1 MTMRLTLFVTAFSIL
16 LFGTG
21 FALNPA
27 HETGGLSVHPKGAQ
41 LPAMDAIPDPDTPGG
56 FLPRG
61 GVKSFAP
68 VVSTRTSD
76 RLPMRQQ

>member
-1 MTMRLTLFVTAFSIL
+1 MTMRLALFVAAFSIL
-16 LFGTG
+16 VFGTG
-21 FALNPA
+21 FAVAPA
-27 HETGGLSVHPKGAQ
+27 NETAGFSVHPKGMQ
-41 LPAMDAIPDPDTPGG
+41 LPAVDAIPDPDIPGG

-76 RLPMRQQ
+76 RLPTRQQ